1 MVEKRKVRCTH
12 GKTWGQI
19 KRQYL
24 PRPTCFP
31 WKRYFGGKKA
41 DDRRNQRRSL
51 NQLPTTVSSPLSNS
65 ISFQKTSQQ
74 LIDALSDDKLTHFP
88 ETFRTLSSITTGDHR
103 VLLNKHETRTREE
116 SHDPTELERDDRRER
131 ERRTGSCKDDNGNSD
146 KIKQHGYKEP
156 WRTEIVS
163 TKKRFSLHLQRRHR
177 IVSTEVT
184 EPSSP
189 SRVRGTGR
197 GYIKI
202 SSLYTCA

>member
-65 ISFQKTSQQ
+65 ISFQKTSRQ

-116 SHDPTELERDDRRER
+116 TRRSSSATIEER
-131 ERRTGSCKDDNGNSD
+131 ENVVPDRVKTITGTAIRLSSTGTKSRGYGNRVD
-146 KIKQHGYKEP
+146 EETIFP
-156 WRTEIVS
+156 
-163 TKKRFSLHLQRRHR
+163 
-177 IVSTEVT
+177 
-184 EPSSP
+184 PSSKAASYRVDRGDRALESIP
-189 SRVRGTGR
+189 CSRDGERV
-197 GYIKI
+197 Y
-202 SSLYTCA
+202 